1 MDANLCL
8 TVRGFLYSR
17 DGLGFQG
24 LTFLDQ
30 FLHAFRVGVCYIR
43 KSLEIARL
51 PGCSWSQTLRLSGIL

>member
-8 TVRGFLYSR
+8 PVRGFLYSR

-30 FLHAFRVGVCYIR
+30 FLHAFRVGVGYFR
-43 KSLEIARL
+43 EPLEI
-51 PGCSWSQTLRLSGIL
+51 S